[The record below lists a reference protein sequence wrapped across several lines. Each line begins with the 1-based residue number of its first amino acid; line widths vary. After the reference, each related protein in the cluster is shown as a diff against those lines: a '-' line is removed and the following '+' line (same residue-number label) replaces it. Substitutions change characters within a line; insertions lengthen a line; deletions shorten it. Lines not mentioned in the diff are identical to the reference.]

1 MKKLSIALVM
11 TLTATMAGAQGQV
24 GRDSG
29 PFDSHK
35 LSTMQA
41 TIWTDPNGC
50 QHWVIDD
57 GVEGYMSPR
66 LDRATGNPVCP
77 GRQAPRPAQTI
88 TLGADALFDT
98 DKAVLRPAAVAEL
111 NAFGARAQQLGKRRV
126 YIEGHTDARAS
137 NAYNQRLSERRA
149 RAVAD
154 YLKTNYGLTAQIEGR
169 GETAPVASNATA
181 EGRQANRRVKITVL
195 D

>member
-1 MKKLSIALVM
+1 MKHIAYAAPLAA
-11 TLTATMAGAQGQV
+11 LLATAAHATPGQ
-24 GRDSG
+24 DNW
-29 PFDSHK
+29 PDSHK
-35 LSTMQA
+35 LSDMKA

-66 LDRATGNPVCP
+66 LDKATGRPVCP
-77 GRQAPRPAQTI
+77 GRQPAAPAQTI

-98 DKAVLRPAAVAEL
+98 DKAALRAEAVAEL
-111 NAFGARAQQLGKRRV
+111 NDFGAKAKRLGKRR
-126 YIEGHTDARAS
+126 IFIQGHTDSRAS
-137 NAYNQRLSERRA
+137 DAYNLALSKRRA

-154 YLKTNYGLTAQIEGR
+154 YLQKNYGLVAQIEGR
-169 GETAPVASNATA
+169 GEADPVASNATD
-181 EGRQANRRVKITVL
+181 EGRQANRRVEITVL